1 MIGIVTDSN
10 SQLPDKLRARYG
22 VEVVPLSVVIDGE
35 SFREGVDISADE
47 FYARFESRTPEVSTT
62 LPSPGQFADAYAR
75 VAATGV
81 TSILSIHIGSAISGT
96 LNSARIAAEDSP
108 VPVRLV
114 DTGVAS
120 FGIACCVWEAAE
132 SVLDG
137 ASIDEAAEL
146 AERLAASVGNVFV
159 VRALDLA
166 RAGGRLA
173 SNVEVRDPQSFPVL
187 SMVQGEIRAV
197 GTAHDVDEA
206 VTAMADYVLL
216 SSRGGGRDGQ
226 GEHLRVAVG
235 VADAGA
241 SPLSTALH
249 DALSGHPLVKD
260 IVEYRIG
267 PSVGVHTGPGTAGA
281 FFYPAVV

>member
-10 SQLPDKLRARYG
+10 AQLPDELRDRYG
-22 VEVVPLSVVIDGE
+22 VEVVPLSIIIDGE
-35 SFREGVDISADE
+35 SYREGVDLSADD
-47 FYARFESRTPEVSTT
+47 FYARFDARTPEVSTAT
-62 LPSPGQFADAYAR
+62 PSPGQFAEAYER
-75 VAATGV
+75 VAAAGADE
-81 TSILSIHIGSAISGT
+81 ILSIHIGSAISGT
-96 LNSARIAAEDSP
+96 LNSARVAAQDAP

-132 SVLDG
+132 SLRDG
-137 ASIDEAAEL
+137 ATIDDAAAL
-146 AERLAASVGNVFV
+146 AERLAATVGNVFM

-173 SNVEVRDPQSFPVL
+173 ASVQERPEAIPVL
-187 SMVQGEIRAV
+187 SMVHGEIRAV
-197 GTAHDVDEA
+197 GQAHDVDEA
-206 VTAMADYVLL
+206 VTAMTDYVLL
-216 SSRGGGRDGQ
+216 G

-235 VADAGA
+235 VADAG
-241 SPLSTALH
+241 STSLARALQ
-249 DALSGHPLVKD
+249 DALTGNELVKE
-260 IVEYRIG
+260 IVQYRIG